1 MEQNRDID
9 IILKNYK
16 QGKREELIPIL
27 QEIQGSNGYIPEE
40 AIVKIGKFL
49 GLSTTKIYGLAT
61 FYDKFRFVP
70 SGKIRIKVCHGTSC
84 FLNGSQAIISKL
96 KDETGVMPG
105 QTTRDGLLGYEIVSC
120 MGGCNNGPV
129 LNVNEEFYTR
139 VTAAQVPDLIKR
151 LRYII
156 END

>member
-1 MEQNRDID
+1 MEQATDID
-9 IILKNYK
+9 IILRKYK

-27 QEIQGSNGYIPEE
+27 QDIQGLKGYIPEE
-40 AIVKIGKFL
+40 AFVKVGKFL

-84 FLNGSQAIISKL
+84 FLNGSQALITRL
-96 KDETGVMPG
+96 REETGVLPG
-105 QTTRDGLLGYEIVSC
+105 QTTRDGLVGYEIVSC
-120 MGGCNNGPV
+120 MGGCSNGPV
-129 LNVNEEFYTR
+129 VNINEEYYTR
-139 VTAAQVPDLIKR
+139 VTAAQIPEIVKR